1 MAKNIIKPT
10 GADGRELR
18 PIHEMVP
25 DHVRDDAGQ
34 GSMSLLKQYIVP
46 PRIKIVQPQAKAPF
60 SELFK
65 EADLVVMPV
74 MKRLWGGY
82 DHQNQVPAFHFV
94 PILFWPE
101 WVSWNPYGSN
111 LPAIR
116 DRSFSRTSEIALKAR
131 NPDTR
136 QELCKEYPKHLDGK
150 DAYVKHQE
158 HLNYLILVLGDG
170 EFADLP
176 LIMSFSSGEHRAGT
190 NFNALV
196 QSRRTKSL
204 YGCQFSATV
213 RRRENKVGKWYGI
226 DIDNPAEGSGVDP
239 FVMDRERYE
248 QLGRLH
254 TEYASYMRDDLIQT
268 QYDDEG
274 VVEGTA
280 RQEPASAE
288 TRF

>member
-1 MAKNIIKPT
+1 MAKNMVVPK
-10 GADGRELR
+10 GKDGQALV
-18 PIHEMVP
+18 PIHEQLP
-25 DHVRDDAGQ
+25 DHMREDQGG
-34 GSMSLLKQYIVP
+34 GSMDLLKQYIVP

-74 MKRLWGGY
+74 LKRLWGGY
-82 DHQNQVPAFHFV
+82 DHQSQAPAFHFV

-116 DRSFSRTSEIALKAR
+116 DRSFKKTSEIALKAR
-131 NPDTR
+131 NPETR
-136 QELCKEYPKHLDGK
+136 QEPCKEYPKHPDDK

-158 HLNYLILVLGDG
+158 HLNYLVLVLGDG
-170 EFADLP
+170 EFSDLP
-176 LIMSFSSGEHRAGT
+176 LIMSFSSGEHRSGT

-196 QSRRTKSL
+196 QSRRTKAL

-226 DIDNPAEGSGVDP
+226 DVDNPAEDSGVTP
-239 FVMDRERYE
+239 FVMDRDRYD
-248 QLGRLH
+248 QLKRLH
-254 TEYASYMRDDLIQT
+254 EEYAGYMSADLIQT
-268 QYDDEG
+268 QYDDDG
-274 VVEGTA
+274 AVDGTA
-280 RQEPASAE
+280 VPTPASAE
-288 TRF
+288 ERF